1 MIMSVNFKRLAL
13 LSAVVLNLGILLAQ
27 QKEIVIL
34 HTNDTHS
41 QIEPNPATA
50 SRNADEGGM
59 VRRAAAIEQVKKE
72 TPNVILVDAGDFVQG
87 SPYYN
92 FFKGEVEVK
101 MMNMLGYEVG
111 TLGNHEFDN
120 GIEELARLLAMVKY
134 PIVCANYDVSGTP
147 LEPYVKKTTIIEKA
161 GVKVGFIGLG
171 VDPEGLIAKKNF
183 GNIKYLDPVETAN
196 KYARELKDAGC
207 EVIVV
212 VSHIGYYPDENDEGD
227 REIAMNS
234 TDIDLIIGGHS
245 HTDLKGC
252 VDVPNQEGR
261 PVRITQ
267 TGKSGFR
274 LGRINIELGK

>member
-1 MIMSVNFKRLAL
+1 M
-13 LSAVVLNLGILLAQ
+13 SAVVLNLGVLTAA

-41 QIEPNPATA
+41 QVEPNPATA

-72 TPNVILVDAGDFVQG
+72 SPNVILVDAGDFVQG

-92 FFKGEVEVK
+92 FFKGEVEIR
-101 MMNMLGYEVG
+101 MMNLLGYEVG

-120 GIEELARLLAMVKY
+120 GIEELARLLAMAKY
-134 PIVCANYDVSGTP
+134 PIVCANYDVTDTP
-147 LEPYVKKTTIIEKA
+147 LEPYVKPTTVIEKA
-161 GVKVGFIGLG
+161 GVKIGFIGIG
-171 VDPEGLIAKKNF
+171 VNPEGLIAKKNF
-183 GNIKYLDPVETAN
+183 GGIKYLDPVETVN

-207 EVIVV
+207 DMVV
-212 VSHIGYYPDENDEGD
+212 VISHIGYNDDDDRGD
-227 REIAMNS
+227 RMIAMNS
-234 TDIDLIIGGHS
+234 LDVNLIIGGHS

-252 VDVPNQEGR
+252 VEVPNQEGK

-274 LGRINIELGK
+274 LGRINIEFGN

>member
-1 MIMSVNFKRLAL
+1 MSVTFKRLAL
-13 LSAVVLNLGILLAQ
+13 LSAIVINLGVLSAQ

-50 SRNADEGGM
+50 SRNPDEGGI
-59 VRRAAAIEQVKKE
+59 VRRAAVIEQIRKE
-72 TPNVILVDAGDFVQG
+72 SANVIVVDAGDFVQG

-101 MMNMLGYEVG
+101 MMNQIGYNVG

-120 GIEELARLLAMVKY
+120 GIDELARLLAMAKY
-134 PIVCANYDVSGTP
+134 PIVCANYDVAGTP
-147 LEPYVKKTTIIEKA
+147 LEPYVKPTTVIEKA
-161 GVKVGFIGLG
+161 GIKIGFIGIG
-171 VDPEGLIAKKNF
+171 IDPEGLIAKKNF
-183 GNIKYLDPVETAN
+183 GGIKYLDPVKTAN

-207 EVIVV
+207 DMVVV
-212 VSHIGYYPDENDEGD
+212 VSHIGYFADEDDKGD
-227 REIAMNS
+227 RMLAMNS

-252 VDVPNQEGR
+252 VEVANQDGK
-261 PVRITQ
+261 PVKITQ

-274 LGRINIELGK
+274 VGRVNIEFGK

>member
-1 MIMSVNFKRLAL
+1 MSVTFKRLAL
-13 LSAVVLNLGILLAQ
+13 LSAIVINLGVLSAQ

-50 SRNADEGGM
+50 SRNPDEGGI
-59 VRRAAAIEQVKKE
+59 VRRAAVIEQIRKE
-72 TPNVILVDAGDFVQG
+72 SPNVIVVDAGDFVQG

-101 MMNMLGYEVG
+101 MMNQIGYNVG

-120 GIEELARLLAMVKY
+120 GIDELARLLAMAKY
-134 PIVCANYDVSGTP
+134 PIVCANYDVTGTP
-147 LEPYVKKTTIIEKA
+147 LEPYVKPTTVIERA
-161 GVKVGFIGLG
+161 GIKIGFIGIG
-171 VDPEGLIAKKNF
+171 IDPEGLIAKKNF
-183 GNIKYLDPVETAN
+183 GGIKYLDPVKTAN

-207 EVIVV
+207 DMVVV
-212 VSHIGYYPDENDEGD
+212 VSHIGYFADEDDKGD
-227 REIAMNS
+227 RTLAMNS

-252 VDVPNQEGR
+252 VEVANQNGK
-261 PVRITQ
+261 PVKITQ

-274 LGRINIELGK
+274 VGRVNIEFGK

>member
-1 MIMSVNFKRLAL
+1 MSVTFKRLAL
-13 LSAVVLNLGILLAQ
+13 LSAIVINLGVLSAQ

-41 QIEPNPATA
+41 QIEPNLATA
-50 SRNADEGGM
+50 SRNPDEGGI
-59 VRRAAAIEQVKKE
+59 VRRAAVIEQIRKE
-72 TPNVILVDAGDFVQG
+72 SPNVIVVDAGDFVQG

-101 MMNMLGYEVG
+101 MMNQIGYNVG

-120 GIEELARLLAMVKY
+120 GVDELARLLAMAKY
-134 PIVCANYDVSGTP
+134 PIVCANYDVVGTP
-147 LEPYVKKTTIIEKA
+147 LEPYVKPTTVIERA
-161 GVKVGFIGLG
+161 GIKIGFIGIG

-183 GNIKYLDPVETAN
+183 GGIKYLDPVKTAN

-207 EVIVV
+207 DMVVV
-212 VSHIGYYPDENDEGD
+212 VSHIGYFADEDDEGD
-227 REIAMNS
+227 RMLALNS

-252 VDVPNQEGR
+252 VEVPNQKGKL
-261 PVRITQ
+261 VKITQ

-274 LGRINIELGK
+274 VGRVNIEFGK

>member
-1 MIMSVNFKRLAL
+1 MSLTFKRLAL
-13 LSAVVLNLGILLAQ
+13 LSAVVLNLGVLTAA

-59 VRRAAAIEQVKKE
+59 VRRAAAIEQIKNE
-72 TPNVILVDAGDFVQG
+72 SPNVILVDAGDFVQG

-92 FFKGEVEVK
+92 FFKGEVEIR
-101 MMNMLGYEVG
+101 MMNLMGYDVG

-120 GIEELARLLAMVKY
+120 GIEELARLLAMAKY
-134 PIVCANYDVSGTP
+134 PIVCANYDVKDTP
-147 LEPYVKKTTIIEKA
+147 LEPYVKPTAVIEKA
-161 GVKVGFIGLG
+161 GIKIGFIGIG
-171 VDPEGLIAKKNF
+171 IDPEGLIAKKNF
-183 GNIKYLDPVETAN
+183 GGIKYLDPVKTVN

-207 EVIVV
+207 DMVV
-212 VSHIGYYPDENDEGD
+212 VISHIGYNEDKDNRGD
-227 REIAMNS
+227 RMLAINS
-234 TDIDLIIGGHS
+234 LDVDLIIGGHS

-252 VDVPNQEGR
+252 VEVPNQEGK
-261 PVRITQ
+261 PVKITQ

-274 LGRINIELGK
+274 LGRINIEFGK

>member
-1 MIMSVNFKRLAL
+1 MSLTFKRLAL
-13 LSAVVLNLGILLAQ
+13 LSAVVLNLGVLTAA

-41 QIEPNPATA
+41 QVEPNPATA

-72 TPNVILVDAGDFVQG
+72 SPNVILVDAGDFVQG

-92 FFKGEVEVK
+92 FFKGEVEIR
-101 MMNMLGYEVG
+101 MMNLLGYEVG

-120 GIEELARLLAMVKY
+120 GIEELARLLAMAKY
-134 PIVCANYDVSGTP
+134 PIVCANYDVTDTP
-147 LEPYVKKTTIIEKA
+147 LEPYVKPTTVIEKA
-161 GVKVGFIGLG
+161 GVKIGFIGIG
-171 VDPEGLIAKKNF
+171 VNPEGLIAKKNF
-183 GNIKYLDPVETAN
+183 GGIKYLDPVETVN

-207 EVIVV
+207 DMVV
-212 VSHIGYYPDENDEGD
+212 VISHIGYNDDDDRGD
-227 REIAMNS
+227 RMIAMNS
-234 TDIDLIIGGHS
+234 LDVNLIIGGHS

-252 VDVPNQEGR
+252 VEVPNQEGK

-274 LGRINIELGK
+274 LGRINIEFGN

>member
-1 MIMSVNFKRLAL
+1 MSLTFKRLAL
-13 LSAVVLNLGILLAQ
+13 LSAVVLNLGVLTAA

-59 VRRAAAIEQVKKE
+59 VRRAAAIEQIKNE
-72 TPNVILVDAGDFVQG
+72 SPNVILVDAGDFVQG

-92 FFKGEVEVK
+92 FFKGEVEIR
-101 MMNMLGYEVG
+101 MMNLMGYDVG

-120 GIEELARLLAMVKY
+120 GIEELARLLAMAKY
-134 PIVCANYDVSGTP
+134 PIVCANYDVKDTP
-147 LEPYVKKTTIIEKA
+147 LEPYVKPTAVIEKA
-161 GVKVGFIGLG
+161 GIKIGFIGIG
-171 VDPEGLIAKKNF
+171 IDPEGLIAKKNF
-183 GNIKYLDPVETAN
+183 GGIKYLDPVKTVN

-207 EVIVV
+207 DMVV
-212 VSHIGYYPDENDEGD
+212 VISHIGYNEDKDNRGD
-227 REIAMNS
+227 RMLAINS
-234 TDIDLIIGGHS
+234 LDVDLIIGGHS

-252 VDVPNQEGR
+252 VEVPNQEGK
-261 PVRITQ
+261 PVKITQ

-274 LGRINIELGK
+274 LGRINIEFDK

>member
-1 MIMSVNFKRLAL
+1 MSVTFKRLAL
-13 LSAVVLNLGILLAQ
+13 LSAIVINLGVLSAQ

-50 SRNADEGGM
+50 SRNPDEGGI
-59 VRRAAAIEQVKKE
+59 VRRAAVIEQIRKE
-72 TPNVILVDAGDFVQG
+72 SPNVIVVDAGDFVQG

-92 FFKGEVEVK
+92 FFKGEVEIK
-101 MMNMLGYEVG
+101 MMNQIGYNVG

-120 GIEELARLLAMVKY
+120 GIDELARLLAMAKY
-134 PIVCANYDVSGTP
+134 PIVCANYDVTGTP
-147 LEPYVKKTTIIEKA
+147 LEPYVKPTTVIERA
-161 GVKVGFIGLG
+161 GIKIGFIGIG
-171 VDPEGLIAKKNF
+171 IDPEGLIAKKNF
-183 GNIKYLDPVETAN
+183 GGIKYLDPVKTAN

-207 EVIVV
+207 DMVVV
-212 VSHIGYYPDENDEGD
+212 VSHIGYFADEDDKGD
-227 REIAMNS
+227 RTLAMNS

-252 VDVPNQEGR
+252 VEVANQNGK
-261 PVRITQ
+261 PVKITQ

-274 LGRINIELGK
+274 VGRVNIEFGK